1 MKLSTTIYHT
11 LKQKVINT
19 FKQIKYQLL
28 PNTNKPTRGRKLAL
42 PIIDILTLGVFWHQ
56 NGIETKKDLYNL
68 FVLPCSY
75 KTLVVSIN
83 RFGLLVLLLCL
94 RLAAEN
100 RKHPHLVKYTDST
113 DIPVCLIKNAKHH
126 KTMYG
131 LAAWGKTRKGWF
143 FGLKLHLT
151 VDADCRILSF
161 SFTPGNVDDRAQFMR
176 LNNLLKG
183 IFVADAGYISEE
195 LAKRFYQEGVRI
207 LFTKPRANM
216 KKLATAAQNALYDS
230 RARIEGVFRN
240 LKLFDGLV
248 SSLSRSVNGY
258 FANYFYALAARM
270 LA

>member
-1 MKLSTTIYHT
+1 MKFSTTLYHT

-19 FKQIKYQLL
+19 FEKIKHRVL
-28 PNTNKPTRGRKLAL
+28 PSTNKPTRGRKLAL
-42 PIIDILTLGVFWHQ
+42 QIIDILTLGIFWHQ

-83 RFGLLVLLLCL
+83 RFALLILLLCL
-94 RLAAEN
+94 RLAEEN
-100 RKHPHLVKYTDST
+100 RKHPHLVKYTDAT
-113 DIPVCLIKNAKHH
+113 DIPVCLLKNAKRH

-143 FGLKLHLT
+143 YGLKLHLT
-151 VDADCRILSF
+151 CDAECRILSF
-161 SFTPGNVDDRAQFMR
+161 SFTPGNAGDRSQFMN
-176 LNNLLKG
+176 LNKALSG
-183 IFVADAGYISEE
+183 IFVADGGYLSEK
-195 LAKRFYQEGVRI
+195 LARAFYREGVRV

-216 KKLATAAQNALYDS
+216 KKVATAAQNALYDS
-230 RARIEGVFRN
+230 RARIEGIFRN

-248 SSLSRSVNGY
+248 SSLPRSINGY
-258 FANYFYALAARM
+258 CANYFYALCARM